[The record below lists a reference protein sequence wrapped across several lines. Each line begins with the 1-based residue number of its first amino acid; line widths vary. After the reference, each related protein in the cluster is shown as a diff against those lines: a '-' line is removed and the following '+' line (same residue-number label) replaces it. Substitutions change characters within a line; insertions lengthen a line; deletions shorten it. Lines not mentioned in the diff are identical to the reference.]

1 MVKPRPPSLPNR
13 PDFLVWLKVLWL
25 AVFCAAKMS
34 MSPPAVR
41 VVPVSLMA
49 LVPVRLMSR
58 PACMATLLPS
68 MLLAMALSLCESNLS
83 WVVFLLKKLLLVVLV
98 AVLRFWVLRP
108 SVKVMLLSA
117 VMPTVPLLLLIWV
130 AVLVMLLPALMIMS
144 LLPVSVLPTSMLA
157 I

>member
-1 MVKPRPPSLPNR
+1 
-13 PDFLVWLKVLWL
+13 
-25 AVFCAAKMS
+25 
-34 MSPPAVR
+34 
-41 VVPVSLMA
+41 
-49 LVPVRLMSR
+49 
-58 PACMATLLPS
+58 MATLLPS